1 MLKAALNLTLFYN
14 HVRPHHHL
22 QGHTPAEAWAGIN
35 VLAQSSRMAAWMNMG
50 EGVLQGYYADSGYVR
65 QQTQRSQSDGV
76 SCSPAP
82 HAVCD
87 IRDAA
92 RP

>member
-1 MLKAALNLTLFYN
+1 M
-14 HVRPHHHL
+14 
-22 QGHTPAEAWAGIN
+22 W
-35 VLAQSSRMAAWMNMG
+35 